1 MAIGVTPRCS
11 ASRRRLKASAPWRSS
26 RARASSTSRSR
37 LSATAEP
44 AAGRPLPAR
53 PPRAPGRI
61 PFFLCPTRLLAL
73 AVVVYIRCI
82 HQKDRRSVM
91 FLILQIISVLLVALA
106 TALPLAHAL
115 ELPGKMRLE
124 KSDYLVTQPIYYPGF
139 TIAAGIGEGGGML
152 ATLALLLMTPPRGAQ
167 FALTLA
173 ALIALV
179 AMHVAY
185 WLCTHPVN
193 KFWLEGEPLKGF
205 GAGF

>member
-1 MAIGVTPRCS
+1 
-11 ASRRRLKASAPWRSS
+11 
-26 RARASSTSRSR
+26 
-37 LSATAEP
+37 
-44 AAGRPLPAR
+44 
-53 PPRAPGRI
+53 
-61 PFFLCPTRLLAL
+61 
-73 AVVVYIRCI
+73 
-82 HQKDRRSVM
+82 M

-106 TALPLAHAL
+106 AALPLAHAL

-185 WLCTHPVN
+185 WLFTHPVN
-193 KFWLEGEPLKGF
+193 KFWLEGQPLKGF
-205 GAGF
+205 GAGFFAFDPLARRAPGRSDGDDWQRLRDRWEYSHVLRAALAAVSLVCSIAAVAL